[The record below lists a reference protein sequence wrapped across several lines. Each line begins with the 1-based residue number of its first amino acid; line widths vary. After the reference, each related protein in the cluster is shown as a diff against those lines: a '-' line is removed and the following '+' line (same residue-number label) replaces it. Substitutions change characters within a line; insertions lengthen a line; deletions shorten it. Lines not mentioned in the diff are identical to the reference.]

1 MAAKYCPRWLFNLCA
16 SMTAYEFIIGD
27 MPIKSY
33 ANKFSGG
40 LSEHYG
46 EIKHEEI
53 ESTAEVMLRF
63 LVEIN
68 AENSDE
74 LLNAF
79 VYFNLKYHSD
89 GSKRKIKG
97 IFGSAFDAEK
107 EIKFLAVL
115 MSELK
120 EKLLHKDLSIW
131 AIILNSIGVLP
142 ILLIMSQEI
151 IKHLNGLVFNSVV
164 RLIHGVLHTLDEK

>member
-33 ANKFSGG
+33 AKKYSGG

-53 ESTAEVMLRF
+53 ENTAEVMLRF
-63 LVEIN
+63 LVDIN

-79 VYFNLKYHSD
+79 VYFNLKYHSE
-89 GSKRKIKG
+89 
-97 IFGSAFDAEK
+97 FHHYA
-107 EIKFLAVL
+107 
-115 MSELK
+115 
-120 EKLLHKDLSIW
+120 H
-131 AIILNSIGVLP
+131 
-142 ILLIMSQEI
+142 LIMEARYLLSCPFFC
-151 IKHLNGLVFNSVV
+151 LY
-164 RLIHGVLHTLDEK
+164 

>member
-1 MAAKYCPRWLFNLCA
+1 
-16 SMTAYEFIIGD
+16 MTAYEFIIGN

-33 ANKFSGG
+33 AKKYSNG
-40 LSEHYG
+40 LNEHYG
-46 EIKHEEI
+46 EIKVEEI

-74 LLNAF
+74 LLNAY
-79 VYFNLKYHSD
+79 VYFSLKYKSD

-107 EIKFLAVL
+107 EIKF
-115 MSELK
+115 SEGECLK
-120 EKLLHKDLSIW
+120 TFRAYVFGLRSGVTYKPAAGWDIKDEENIDLVV
-131 AIILNSIGVLP
+131 N
-142 ILLIMSQEI
+142 I
-151 IKHLNGLVFNSVV
+151 IKNNASLSDAL
-164 RLIHGVLHTLDEK
+164 

>member
-16 SMTAYEFIIGD
+16 SMTAYEFIISD

-33 ANKFSGG
+33 SKKYSNG
-40 LSEHYG
+40 LNEHYG
-46 EIKHEEI
+46 EIKSEEI

-107 EIKFLAVL
+107 EIKF
-115 MSELK
+115 SEADCLK
-120 EKLLHKDLSIW
+120 SFKAYVFGLRSGVTYKPAAGWDIKDEENID
-131 AIILNSIGVLP
+131 IVID
-142 ILLIMSQEI
+142 I
-151 IKHLNGLVFNSVV
+151 IKKDASISDAL
-164 RLIHGVLHTLDEK
+164 

>member
-33 ANKFSGG
+33 AKKFSDG
-40 LSEHYG
+40 LNEHYG

-107 EIKFLAVL
+107 EIKF
-115 MSELK
+115 SEADCLK
-120 EKLLHKDLSIW
+120 SFKAYVFGLRSGVTYKPAAGWDIKDEENID
-131 AIILNSIGVLP
+131 
-142 ILLIMSQEI
+142 LIVNI
-151 IKHLNGLVFNSVV
+151 IKNDASLSDAL
-164 RLIHGVLHTLDEK
+164 

>member
-1 MAAKYCPRWLFNLCA
+1 MAAKYCPRWLFNLCT

-33 ANKFSGG
+33 AKKFSGG

-107 EIKFLAVL
+107 EIKF
-115 MSELK
+115 SEADCLK
-120 EKLLHKDLSIW
+120 SFKAYVFGLRSGVTYKPAAGWDIKDEENID
-131 AIILNSIGVLP
+131 IVID
-142 ILLIMSQEI
+142 I
-151 IKHLNGLVFNSVV
+151 IKKDASISDAL
-164 RLIHGVLHTLDEK
+164 

>member
-33 ANKFSGG
+33 AKKFSVG
-40 LSEHYG
+40 LNEHYG

-89 GSKRKIKG
+89 GSKRATRTPAITGDFGFAHTRQTYNKITYKV
-97 IFGSAFDAEK
+97 SY
-107 EIKFLAVL
+107 
-115 MSELK
+115 
-120 EKLLHKDLSIW
+120 H
-131 AIILNSIGVLP
+131 
-142 ILLIMSQEI
+142 
-151 IKHLNGLVFNSVV
+151 
-164 RLIHGVLHTLDEK
+164 R